1 MEAGDAATWGSTVVA
16 FGTACFAVA
25 QGIAQRR
32 DLRRQNELQAEVSQ
46 LQRRQIETAERR
58 TLVMEQLLAQ
68 VTAPSPYVPPVPYP
82 PRQRPEGAPAD
93 LAPYG
98 QGAEVPAQWA
108 GTGEPDAMADE
119 DAPTF
124 DSEPVGGTPDGA
136 GNPPMADAVEP
147 VGDTAEPMART
158 FEPVAEPVNGHPQSI
173 PQPSQQQW
181 PPPQQQWP
189 FPQQGVGPWYLER
202 FGKHG
207 YALRNT
213 GPVTLTG
220 VRVDPANLP
229 SSARGVPEY
238 AVVRA
243 GEAAEFLMAP
253 MRGEP
258 LPAQVLVTWDDQPQG
273 VPVPVP
279 PG

>member
-32 DLRRQNELQAEVSQ
+32 DLRRQNELQAEASQ

-58 TLVMEQLLAQ
+58 ALVMEQLLAQ

-93 LAPYG
+93 LTPYG
-98 QGAEVPAQWA
+98 QRPEVPAQWA
-108 GTGEPDAMADE
+108 GVGEPDAMADE
-119 DAPTF
+119 DARTF
-124 DSEPVGGTPDGA
+124 AAEPVGRTPDGA
-136 GNPPMADAVEP
+136 ADPPMADAVEP
-147 VGDTAEPMART
+147 TAGT

-173 PQPSQQQW
+173 PQPPKQQWPAPQQW
-181 PPPQQQWP
+181 PPS
-189 FPQQGVGPWYLER
+189 QQGIGPWHLER

-258 LPAQVLVTWDDQPQG
+258 LPAQVLVTWEDQPHAL
-273 VPVPVP
+273 PVPVP